1 MSFVI
6 LYSLRL
12 LRRKL
17 SVPTDIR
24 NILPKVLSK
33 DVLMCSSW
41 RLLAYMSPEESAPVI
56 LVFTNEYAVP
66 MKNVDLSAKLV
77 VIVELT

>member
-1 MSFVI
+1 MQFVAFVGV
-6 LYSLRL
+6 YVS
-12 LRRKL
+12 
-17 SVPTDIR
+17 
-24 NILPKVLSK
+24 
-33 DVLMCSSW
+33 
-41 RLLAYMSPEESAPVI
+41 EESAPVI